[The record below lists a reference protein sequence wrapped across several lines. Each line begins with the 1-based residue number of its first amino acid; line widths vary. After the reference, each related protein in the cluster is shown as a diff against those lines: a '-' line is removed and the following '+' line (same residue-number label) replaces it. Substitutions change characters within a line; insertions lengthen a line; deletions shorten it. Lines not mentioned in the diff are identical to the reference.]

1 MHNIKDE
8 RSNNDLIERLCQLSG
23 ILFDASSS
31 SSSSSSRGLC
41 HWIQLDWPPS
51 LCVKG

>member
-23 ILFDASSS
+23 VLFDASSS
-31 SSSSSSRGLC
+31 SGGGGGYVIGFN
-41 HWIQLDWPPS
+41 WIGPLPPLS
-51 LCVKG
+51 P

>member
-23 ILFDASSS
+23 VLFDASSS
-31 SSSSSSRGLC
+31 SGGVMSLDSIGLAPSSPLS
-41 HWIQLDWPPS
+41 P
-51 LCVKG
+51 

>member
-23 ILFDASSS
+23 VLFDASSS
-31 SSSSSSRGLC
+31 SGGGYVIGFN
-41 HWIQLDWPPS
+41 WIGPLLPS
-51 LCVKG
+51 LSVKV